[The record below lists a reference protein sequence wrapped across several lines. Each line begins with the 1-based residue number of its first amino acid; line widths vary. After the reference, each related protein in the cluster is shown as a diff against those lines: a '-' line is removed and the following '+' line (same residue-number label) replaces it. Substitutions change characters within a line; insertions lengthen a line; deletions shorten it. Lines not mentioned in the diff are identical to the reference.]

1 MMLGATSRPGG
12 LLRWVRRLPP
22 ALIGGALIVLIVAL
36 VAILAPVLSPYSPTE
51 QDLLMALQPPSL
63 EHLFG
68 TDALGRDI
76 FTRVVFGAR
85 YEFSVIIPTVLLV
98 TLIGVPI
105 GMLAAY
111 RGGSVERAI
120 SLVSDSVLAFP
131 AMVLAIV
138 LVAVVGNGYL
148 SIVLTVALT
157 QIPQMVRY
165 SRGFSAVAVGADF
178 MTASRASGT
187 PAVRSVIKHVV
198 PNITGSVVVV
208 ASLFASEVLLII
220 AALGFLGIGAQPPSP
235 EWGTMLSEG
244 RQDFMYSPQ
253 VMVFPGMAIA
263 VMIMGFNLL
272 GDGLRDLVDTRNK

>member
-63 EHLFG
+63 VHLFG

-138 LVAVVGNGYL
+138 LVAVLGNGYL

-220 AALGFLGIGAQPPSP
+220 AALGFLGIGAQPPTP

>member
-1 MMLGATSRPGG
+1 MMSGATSRPGA

-22 ALIGGALIVLIVAL
+22 ALIGGALLVLIVAL
-36 VAILAPVLSPYSPTE
+36 AALLAPVLSPYSPTE
-51 QDLLMALQPPSL
+51 QDLLTALQPPSL

-111 RGGSVERAI
+111 RRGSVERAI
-120 SLVSDSVLAFP
+120 SLVSDSVLSFP

-148 SIVLTVALT
+148 SIVMTIALT

-187 PAVRSVIKHVV
+187 PSVRSVIKHVV

-208 ASLFASEVLLII
+208 ASLFASEVLLIV
-220 AALGFLGIGAQPPSP
+220 AALGFLGIGVQPPTP

-263 VMIMGFNLL
+263 IMILGFNLL

>member
-1 MMLGATSRPGG
+1 MLGATSRPGG

-63 EHLFG
+63 VHLFG

-138 LVAVVGNGYL
+138 LVAVLGNGYL

-220 AALGFLGIGAQPPSP
+220 AALGFLGIGAQPPTP

>member
-63 EHLFG
+63 VHLFG

-138 LVAVVGNGYL
+138 LVAVFGNGYL
-148 SIVLTVALT
+148 SIVLTVALS

-220 AALGFLGIGAQPPSP
+220 AALGFLGIGAQPPTP